1 MENIIAYWEES
12 KQSELLA
19 SKLDLLQT
27 LLGGLLITT
36 KNYMNLIFCF
46 IFLTIFANFYI
57 FLKIIPLV
65 FIAKFWV
72 MAFLLLKLCKSR
84 YLSFLKSSFL
94 RVKKLFFSLLLSVK
108 EGLDT
113 TVLSSFLE
121 KRMLVFI
128 FISYL
133 FQHSTP
139 WMYWRWG

>member
-72 MAFLLLKLCKSR
+72 MAFLLLKLCKFR

-121 KRMLVFI
+121 KLMLVFI

>member
-12 KQSELLA
+12 EQSELLA

-36 KNYMNLIFCF
+36 KNYVNLIFCF

-72 MAFLLLKLCKSR
+72 MAFLLLKLCKFR

>member
-19 SKLDLLQT
+19 SKLDLLQIP
-27 LLGGLLITT
+27 LGGLLITT
-36 KNYMNLIFCF
+36 KNYMNLIFLF
-46 IFLTIFANFYI
+46 IFLTVFANFYI

-72 MAFLLLKLCKSR
+72 MAFLLLKSCKFR

-94 RVKKLFFSLLLSVK
+94 RVKKLFFSFLLSVK

-121 KRMLVFI
+121 KSMLVFI

-139 WMYWRWG
+139 VMYSRWG

>member
-36 KNYMNLIFCF
+36 KNYVNLIFCF

-57 FLKIIPLV
+57 FLKIMPLV

-72 MAFLLLKLCKSR
+72 MAFLLLKLCKFR

-139 WMYWRWG
+139 WMYSRWG

>member
-36 KNYMNLIFCF
+36 KSYMNLIFCF

-72 MAFLLLKLCKSR
+72 MAFLLLKLCKFR

-139 WMYWRWG
+139 WMYSRWG